1 MTKPLKD
8 KNLKKKVL
16 LVQMH
21 SLSEAFKSEEK
32 DSAVASLKYVKFT
45 KRNNERA
52 RYRFILAN
60 SMKN

>member
-32 DSAVASLKYVKFT
+32 DSAVKLDK
-45 KRNNERA
+45 
-52 RYRFILAN
+52 
-60 SMKN
+60 